1 MKIIDQT
8 PYYKENGEL
17 SIVDRGKAIMQFGF
31 GWFKEI
37 EAQKAIIAVFDKILD
52 KNFTLLQNV
61 IPPGLDAR
69 IPFILVGPTGVFV
82 MYVTPLV
89 GMFRAK
95 GDQWGTVTGST
106 LKPEKPNLLTRTE
119 RMARAIQVLL
129 QRQGYSEITEVE
141 AILLC
146 SDPAITVDSLRP
158 IIRVVMRD
166 ALERFAVS
174 ISQAR
179 TLINPDVVREITKR
193 ILNPVV
199 PTPPQPAEAAAT
211 DATIASAGQAKDP
224 YVPGFALPGSESTSA
239 GSLSQSGLFA
249 QPGAV
254 PAVRMKNRSRKGLT
268 RKQWAF
274 LIIMFVIWCL
284 IMAAFTYLVAKDISF

>member
-1 MKIIDQT
+1 MKIIDHT

-31 GWFKEI
+31 SWFKEI
-37 EAQKAIIAVFDKILD
+37 EAQKNIIAVFDKILD
-52 KNFTLLQNV
+52 RNYTLLQNV

-82 MYVTPLV
+82 MYVTHLV

-106 LKPEKPNLLTRTE
+106 LKPEKPNLLTRTD
-119 RMARAIQVLL
+119 RMARAILLFL

-146 SDPAITVDSLRP
+146 SSPSITVDSLRP

-174 ISQAR
+174 ITQAR
-179 TLINPDVVREITKR
+179 ILLSPEATRDIVNR
-193 ILNPVV
+193 ILNPVES
-199 PTPPQPAEAAAT
+199 TPPQPAETPAVDT
-211 DATIASAGQAKDP
+211 TT
-224 YVPGFALPGSESTSA
+224 VSA
-239 GSLSQSGLFA
+239 GSLTQSGLFA
-249 QPGAV
+249 QPGVV
-254 PAVRMKNRSRKGLT
+254 PVA
-268 RKQWAF
+268 RKQSRPRNRVTKKQWIF
-274 LIIMFVIWCL
+274 LILMFVIWCL
-284 IMAAFTYLVAKDISF
+284 IIVAFTFLVVRDLSF

>member
-1 MKIIDQT
+1 MKIIDHT

-17 SIVDRGKAIMQFGF
+17 SVVDRGKAIMQFGF

-37 EAQKAIIAVFDKILD
+37 EAQKDIITVFDKILD
-52 KNFTLLQNV
+52 RNFTLLQNV

-119 RMARAIQVLL
+119 RMARAIQLFL

-146 SDPAITVDSLRP
+146 SNPSITVDSLRP

-174 ISQAR
+174 ITQAR
-179 TLINPDVVREITKR
+179 VLLSPEATRDIVNR
-193 ILNPVV
+193 ILNPVE
-199 PTPPQPAEAAAT
+199 PTPSQPAETAAADVT
-211 DATIASAGQAKDP
+211 TASVGNAQDSN
-224 YVPGFALPGSESTSA
+224 VPG
-239 GSLSQSGLFA
+239 FA
-249 QPGAV
+249 QPGAESSSAGSLTQSGLFTQPGVV
-254 PAVRMKNRSRKGLT
+254 PVARKQSRPRSRVTK
-268 RKQWAF
+268 KQWAF
-274 LIIMFVIWCL
+274 LIMMFVIWCL
-284 IMAAFTYLVAKDISF
+284 IIGAFTFLVVKDLTF